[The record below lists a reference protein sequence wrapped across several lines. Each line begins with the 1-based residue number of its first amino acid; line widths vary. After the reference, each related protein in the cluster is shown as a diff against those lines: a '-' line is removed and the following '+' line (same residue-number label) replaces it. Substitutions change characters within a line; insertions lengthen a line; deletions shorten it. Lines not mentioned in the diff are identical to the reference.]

1 MSEFA
6 NTLRTAREAKGL
18 TISQVS
24 EATHILSAV
33 IDGLEHDD
41 FSRIP
46 APIYGRGFVR
56 LYCEAV
62 GIGDPRPLV
71 DAFMRLYNNTPEPP
85 PATTPAT
92 PVAKPEP
99 LVEPPR
105 PSAVPEPP
113 AQPSAAP
120 EPDIF
125 SLSPAP
131 NDVPGQQPATEPAFQ
146 LEAETITQPASFAD
160 QPAAPERPAAGA
172 NVLSGEPTRLS
183 RYAAPLHEFTRPNIP
198 PVVWRMTVLG
208 LLAIGLLYLLWLG
221 VSTLYR
227 ATSPKDDGL
236 PTPTAPSA
244 ERPAVT
250 TPSPAPKAAPAPKPA
265 PSAHR
270 TPQKIDSLYM
280 D

>member
-6 NTLRTAREAKGL
+6 TTLRTAREAKGL

-62 GIGDPRPLV
+62 GISDPRPLV

-85 PATTPAT
+85 PATPAPPAVPT
-92 PVAKPEP
+92 VTAPT
-99 LVEPPR
+99 VEPPTVPAPPIVPEPPIVPA
-105 PSAVPEPP
+105 PSAVPFV
-113 AQPSAAP
+113 AP
-120 EPDIF
+120 EQATASESEFRLETGIVPTPDLF
-125 SLSPAP
+125 
-131 NDVPGQQPATEPAFQ
+131 D
-146 LEAETITQPASFAD
+146 D
-160 QPAAPERPAAGA
+160 QPTTPERPAGT
-172 NVLSGEPTRLS
+172 NVPSGEPTRLS
-183 RYAAPLHEFTRPNIP
+183 RYASPLHEFTRPNIP
-198 PVVWRMTVLG
+198 PAVWRITMLG
-208 LLAIGLLYLLWLG
+208 LLAVGLLYLLWLG

-227 ATSPKDDGL
+227 ATSPKGDDL
-236 PTPTAPSA
+236 PAPMAPSA
-244 ERPAVT
+244 ERPAVKT
-250 TPSPAPKAAPAPKPA
+250 PAPLPKATPSARP
-265 PSAHR
+265 
-270 TPQKIDSLYM
+270 TPQKIESLYM